1 MALLFNVDNFEN
13 AQFLMCLYCL
23 TRCPFNQTVR
33 LVYMLFECG
42 AFSEEKVYTNRIY
55 FANVQRVQ
63 LFDWCM
69 TFKCSTFEL

>member
-33 LVYMLFECG
+33 LVYMIFEQ
-42 AFSEEKVYTNRIY
+42 NRIY
-55 FANVQRVQ
+55 FADVKRVQ